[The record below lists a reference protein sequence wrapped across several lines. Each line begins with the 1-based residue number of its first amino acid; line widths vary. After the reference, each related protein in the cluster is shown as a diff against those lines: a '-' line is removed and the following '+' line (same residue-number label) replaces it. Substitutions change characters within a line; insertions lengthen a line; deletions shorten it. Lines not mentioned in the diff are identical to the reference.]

1 MSIQVTTK
9 GKTIIKPSFPCIN
22 EVSMGNTFTVTEI
35 NSYIGNKLERDP
47 NLNNISVRGEISNC
61 SYSSSG
67 HIYFSVKDENS
78 QLPCALFRSR
88 ASQLTFKLKDGIS
101 VIVTGSI
108 NVYVPGGKYTFIADK
123 VEMQGVG
130 ALYEKFEKLKAKLAA
145 EGLFDEAHKK
155 QIPKYVKRV
164 GVVTSQTGA
173 VLHDIMN
180 VTKRRNP
187 YVDII
192 LSPAA
197 VQGAGA
203 AQTLIKALKRLE
215 KASPDV
221 IIIGRGGGSFE
232 DLFEFNDEELAR
244 AIYDC
249 SIPVISAVG
258 HEVDFTICDFVS
270 DLRAPTPS
278 AAAELA
284 VYDHN
289 ELRGALVDYHYTLYS
304 TFKNR
309 LKQTGNQ
316 LLMRS
321 LKLDS
326 LSPKKKLETKK
337 QQLANFRINL
347 DNRFNLLF
355 DKRKRSLE
363 LLAERLEG
371 LSPLKKLQSGYAYV
385 SDDSGRNI
393 KSISGINDGDI
404 LNIQV
409 TDGTIITRVTDLKKN
424 DLNQTAAQAGQ
435 GYADHS

>member
-1 MSIQVTTK
+1 MESSDNILIPVAAK
-9 GKTIIKPSFPCIN
+9 N
-22 EVSMGNTFTVTEI
+22 EVFMSNTFTVSEI

-78 QLPCALFRSR
+78 QLPCALFRGK
-88 ASQLTFKLKDGIS
+88 ASSLTFKLKDGQS

-108 NVYVPGGKYTFIADK
+108 NVYIPGGKYTFIADK

-130 ALYEKFEKLKAKLAA
+130 ALYEKYEKLKAKLAA
-145 EGLFDEAHKK
+145 EGLFDESHKK
-155 QIPKYVKRV
+155 PIPKYVKKV

-180 VTKRRNP
+180 VAKRRNP
-187 YVDII
+187 YVNIV

-197 VQGAGA
+197 VQGSGA
-203 AQTLIKALKRLE
+203 AQTLIRALKTLE

-249 SIPVISAVG
+249 GIPIISAVG
-258 HEVDFTICDFVS
+258 HEVDYTICDFVS

-284 VYDHN
+284 VYD
-289 ELRGALVDYHYTLYS
+289 LDKFRSSLVDYHYTLFS
-304 TFKNR
+304 TMKNR
-309 LKQTGNQ
+309 IKHTTNQ

-326 LSPKKKLETKK
+326 LSPKKKLEVKK
-337 QQLANFRINL
+337 QQL
-347 DNRFNLLF
+347 
-355 DKRKRSLE
+355 DKIKLTLKNSFERKFENRKRSLE
-363 LLAERLEG
+363 LFAERLEG

-385 SDDSGRNI
+385 SDKSGKNIRNI
-393 KSISGINDGDI
+393 SQVSPGDK
-404 LNIQV
+404 LNIRV
-409 TDGTIITRVTDLKKN
+409 TDGTI
-424 DLNQTAAQAGQ
+424 TADVVKTEQ
-435 GYADHS
+435 